1 MRRGRRT
8 FSVFS
13 SGSFWFIFPSTGR
26 ASLASETDRGAFNG
40 VLASVRLRAK
50 ADLDRS
56 RAAPAAYLCSAG
68 DANCVGK
75 S

>member
-1 MRRGRRT
+1 L
-8 FSVFS
+8 SVFS
-13 SGSFWFIFPSTGR
+13 SYNFWFTFPSTGR
-26 ASLASETDRGAFNG
+26 ASLASKTERGEFNG
-40 VLASVRLRAK
+40 VLASVRLRLK

-56 RAAPAAYLCSAG
+56 RAAPAPSLCSAG

>member
-1 MRRGRRT
+1 
-8 FSVFS
+8 VFS
-13 SGSFWFIFPSTGR
+13 SGNFWFTFPSTGR
-26 ASLASETDRGAFNG
+26 ASLKSETDRGEFDG
-40 VLASVRLRAK
+40 VLAFVRLRPK

-56 RAAPAAYLCSAG
+56 RAEPALSLCSSG